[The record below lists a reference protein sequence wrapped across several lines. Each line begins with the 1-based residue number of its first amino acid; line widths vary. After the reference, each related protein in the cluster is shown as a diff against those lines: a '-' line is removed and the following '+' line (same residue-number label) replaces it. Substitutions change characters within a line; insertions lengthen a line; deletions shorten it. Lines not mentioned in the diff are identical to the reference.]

1 MPPKCPDLSIVI
13 PAFNEE
19 ERLGDT
25 LDRILS
31 FVGNQGIHHEIIV
44 VDDGS
49 LDQTRQIAQSFEDQG
64 VRALGLPVN
73 QGKGAALRTG
83 VLQSQGRRVLVTDA
97 DLSTPIEDFTTL
109 EPYLERSPVV
119 FGSRA
124 VRDSRVIRRQPLY
137 RDLMG
142 KTFNKMIR
150 LAGIRGIHDT
160 QCGFK
165 LLEGEVARDL
175 FSRLVTPGFAYDVE
189 LTWVARKLGY
199 QVLEVGVRW
208 ENSPSSR
215 VHPLLDPPKMLWEIL
230 RFRLHHRDRL

>member
-1 MPPKCPDLSIVI
+1 MPPQCPDLSIVI

-19 ERLGDT
+19 KRLGHT
-25 LDRILS
+25 LDRLLA
-31 FVGNQGIHHEIIV
+31 FTENQGIHHEIIV

-49 LDQTRQIAQSFEDQG
+49 SDQTLQIAQSFGGQG
-64 VRALGLPVN
+64 VHALGLPAN
-73 QGKGAALRTG
+73 QGKGAALRQG
-83 VLQSQGRRVLVTDA
+83 VLKSRGLKVLVTDA
-97 DLSTPIEDFTTL
+97 DLSTPIEDLNTL
-109 EPYLERSPVV
+109 EPHLERSPVV

-124 VRDSRVIRRQPLY
+124 VSDSRVTRRQPLY

-150 LAGIRGIHDT
+150 LAGIHGIHDT

-175 FSRLVTPGFAYDVE
+175 FSRLITPGFAYDVE

-199 QVLEVGVRW
+199 EVLEVGVRW

-215 VHPLLDPPKMLWEIL
+215 VNPLLDPPKMLWEIL
-230 RFRLHHRDRL
+230 RFRLHHRGRL